1 MRSVVE
7 AVLAAAALV
16 VLAPVLAVLALAVR
30 LDSGGPA
37 LFRQW
42 RVGRDG
48 VPFQIVKL
56 RTMSDGTRRAGDP
69 LVTTAGDP
77 RVTRVGRWLRR
88 TKLDELPQLVNVVRG
103 EMAFVGPRPE
113 VARYVAL
120 WPDELR
126 AEILSVRPGLTDPAA
141 VAFRHEE
148 EVLAAQPDPERY
160 YREVLLPQ
168 KAAMYRDYVRTRGV
182 GRDVTIAARTLRA
195 VVSG

>member
-1 MRSVVE
+1 MRRVVE
-7 AVLAAAALV
+7 AVLAAAALA
-16 VLAPVLAVLALAVR
+16 VLAPVLAVLALVVR

-56 RTMSDGTRRAGDP
+56 RTMSDERLRAGAP

-120 WPDELR
+120 WSDELR
-126 AEILSVRPGLTDPAA
+126 DEILSVRPGLTDPAA
-141 VAFRHEE
+141 VALRHEE